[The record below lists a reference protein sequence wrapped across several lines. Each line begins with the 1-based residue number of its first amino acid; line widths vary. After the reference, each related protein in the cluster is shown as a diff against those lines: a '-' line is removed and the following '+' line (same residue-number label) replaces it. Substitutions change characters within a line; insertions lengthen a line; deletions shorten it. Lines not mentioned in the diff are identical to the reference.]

1 MDGLTSYATR
11 AKSIDGTNLSHTGD
25 LNHMSTIFTGKEVSL
40 MEHTNE
46 ALFEIETLLY
56 TAAEIE
62 PVGGGGSSNCNC
74 NSNSNGSSEELLA

>member
-1 MDGLTSYATR
+1 
-11 AKSIDGTNLSHTGD
+11 
-25 LNHMSTIFTGKEVSL
+25 

>member
-1 MDGLTSYATR
+1 
-11 AKSIDGTNLSHTGD
+11 
-25 LNHMSTIFTGKEVSL
+25 

-56 TAAEIE
+56 QIAEEE